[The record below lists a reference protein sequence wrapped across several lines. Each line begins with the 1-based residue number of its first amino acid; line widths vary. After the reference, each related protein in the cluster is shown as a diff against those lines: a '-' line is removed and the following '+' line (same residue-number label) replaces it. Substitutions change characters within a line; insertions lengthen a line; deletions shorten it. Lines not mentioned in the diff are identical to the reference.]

1 MRDLRVIWRWMRKLA
16 NRWLRPAAPVH
27 SISVFDPAEFSEL
40 ISSGRKKDLEILAK
54 RLSEHHGKPG
64 MKVAPGARGRARQ
77 TRGTTGRNNTSGN
90 GYSSPSICFYILFM
104 ESGIQP
110 A

>member
-1 MRDLRVIWRWMRKLA
+1 MRDLRVIWRLLRKLA

-40 ISSGRKKDLEILAK
+40 ISSGRKQDLETLAK

-64 MKVAPGARGRARQ
+64 TKTAFRRAGQGAANPGNDRA
-77 TRGTTGRNNTSGN
+77 G
-90 GYSSPSICFYILFM
+90 
-104 ESGIQP
+104 
-110 A
+110 

>member
-1 MRDLRVIWRWMRKLA
+1 MRQLRVIWRLLRKRA

-40 ISSGRKKDLEILAK
+40 ISSGRKQDLETLAK

-64 MKVAPGARGRARQ
+64 IKATSKRTGQGAANRGNDRAR
-77 TRGTTGRNNTSGN
+77 
-90 GYSSPSICFYILFM
+90 
-104 ESGIQP
+104 
-110 A
+110 

>member
-40 ISSGRKKDLEILAK
+40 ISSGRKQDLETLAK

-64 MKVAPGARGRARQ
+64 TKVASRRSGQGAA
-77 TRGTTGRNNTSGN
+77 NSGN
-90 GYSSPSICFYILFM
+90 DRAG
-104 ESGIQP
+104 
-110 A
+110 